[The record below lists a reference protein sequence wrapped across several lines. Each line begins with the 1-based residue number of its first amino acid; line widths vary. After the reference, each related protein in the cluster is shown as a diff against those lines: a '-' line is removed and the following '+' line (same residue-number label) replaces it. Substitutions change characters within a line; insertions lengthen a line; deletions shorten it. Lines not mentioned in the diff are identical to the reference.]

1 MNTTGYAVKQ
11 SNVGLGAT
19 HPSIAEASMIFRLL
33 INAAALWVATRVVTG
48 ISYTGEWPLLFVVA
62 LVFGVLNVVV
72 RPILILFSLPFVIV
86 TLGLFLL
93 VLNAALLLL
102 TGVVSGA
109 LGLGF
114 QVEGFRA
121 AFLGGLVVSLVSMA
135 LSLFVGSDESRQR
148 HPPPARR

>member
-1 MNTTGYAVKQ
+1 MNVI
-11 SNVGLGAT
+11 V
-19 HPSIAEASMIFRLL
+19 RLL

-48 ISYTGEWPLLFVVA
+48 ISYTGDWPLLLAVA

-72 RPILILFSLPFVIV
+72 RPILILLSLPFVIV

-102 TGVVSGA
+102 TSAISRA

-114 QVEGFRA
+114 QVEGFVA
-121 AFLGGLVVSLVSMA
+121 AFLGGLVVSIVSMA
-135 LSLFVGSDESRQR
+135 LSLFVGAGGQHQPQAERG
-148 HPPPARR
+148 H